1 MGAEENK
8 AIVRRIDAEVWNKGN
23 LDLIGELIADDFVLT
38 IVGAPEQLRGPQGF
52 KEFVTSYRSA
62 FPDLRITEDEQIA
75 EGDLVVTRW
84 TATGTHQGDLMG
96 LPPTGKQATVS
107 GIHVDRFAGGKAVE
121 SWGIFDQLGLLQ
133 QLGAIP
139 APTAV

>member
-8 AIVRRIDAEVWNKGN
+8 AIVQRIDAEVWNKGN
-23 LDLIGELIADDFVLT
+23 LDVIDEVIADDCVQT
-38 IVGAPEQLRGPQGF
+38 VVGAPEPIRGPQGF
-52 KEFVTSYRSA
+52 KEFVTMYRTA
-62 FPDLRITEDEQIA
+62 FPDLHITTDQQIA
-75 EGDLVVTRW
+75 EGDTVVSRW

-96 LPPTGKQATVS
+96 IPPTGKQATVS
-107 GIHVDRFAGGKAVE
+107 GIHVERFANGKAVE

-133 QLGAIP
+133 QIGAIP